1 MNNCQLNSS
10 IKFQTRSSPIINKIE
25 ILNEFNNLHKLK
37 QEIKNHNRD
46 NFKGKNHENK
56 FNNLINKIPYATKLV
71 NNHGYKSLNKS
82 EPRKVISTFFT
93 KLKNGVTYTGSLYNN
108 KMESKLFLNLFIL
121 LMVVIF
127 NKIINSVICLKIFYY
142 FLIHF

>member
-10 IKFQTRSSPIINKIE
+10 IKYQTRSSPIINKIE

-37 QEIKNHNRD
+37 QEIKNSKRV
-46 NFKGKNHENK
+46 NFKSKDHENK
-56 FNNLINKIPYATKLV
+56 FNNLINKIPNANKFV

-108 KMESKLFLNLFIL
+108 KMESKLFLILFVL
-121 LMVVIF
+121 FFMVVIF
-127 NKIINSVICLKIFYY
+127 NKIINSVI
-142 FLIHF
+142 